1 MGAVVDDIHLER
13 LLGRLDAKPVQFGVG
28 ILALGM
34 VTMLTARFLGSEVI
48 NPAQI
53 EVNAQ
58 ALRDTDPLALLPRNT
73 WSWPD
78 WLVGWRTE
86 SGT

>member
-58 ALRDTDPLALLPRNT
+58 ALRDTDPLAAARNT
-73 WSWPD
+73 
-78 WLVGWRTE
+78 
-86 SGT
+86 